1 MLTDTWARR
10 VTMSIV
16 HEPATS
22 ATAIDPAAIEPTTIA
37 TEATTD
43 PIRPTGTDALTA
55 ESRPEIAATDAAAQ
69 EHVAADG
76 VPGVGA
82 PHAHEGHLG
91 YKAPGLVRSFR
102 FSKKFFWLS
111 DEAVQPQHLG
121 GYLRAEK
128 PELAHHN
135 AAYAA
140 QTGEGLLFLAK
151 RIEDKTQP
159 AGILNLVRII
169 TA

>member
-1 MLTDTWARR
+1 
-10 VTMSIV
+10 MSTI
-16 HEPATS
+16 HEPTTI
-22 ATAIDPAAIEPTTIA
+22 ATAIDPAAIEPTTTA
-37 TEATTD
+37 VEATTD

-55 ESRPEIAATDAAAQ
+55 ESRPEIAATDAATDAALQ
-69 EHVAADG
+69 EHVAADSNLRG
-76 VPGVGA
+76 VEA
-82 PHAHEGHLG
+82 PSAHEGHLG
-91 YKAPGLVRSFR
+91 YKAPGLVKSFR

-140 QTGEGLLFLAK
+140 QTGKGLLFFTK

-159 AGILNLVRII
+159 AGILNLVGII
-169 TA
+169 AV

>member
-1 MLTDTWARR
+1 
-10 VTMSIV
+10 MSTI
-16 HEPATS
+16 HEPTT
-22 ATAIDPAAIEPTTIA
+22 TAMTVDPAAIEPTTTA
-37 TEATTD
+37 VEATRD

-55 ESRPEIAATDAAAQ
+55 ESRPEITATDAALQ
-69 EHVAADG
+69 EHVAPDSNMRG
-76 VPGVGA
+76 LEA
-82 PHAHEGHLG
+82 PSTHEGHLG
-91 YKAPGLVRSFR
+91 YKAPGLVKSFR

-111 DEAVQPQHLG
+111 DEAVQPQNLG

-140 QTGEGLLFLAK
+140 KTGKGLLFFAK

-159 AGILNLVRII
+159 AGILNLVGII
-169 TA
+169 AV